1 MRAHLVPRQISMA
14 RFEVRVVT
22 NARLKPRRLVR
33 NAEQADAREFAA
45 ERAADGTIRCRVQ
58 EKPEKGKANLALIK
72 GLSKLLGC
80 EARIVSGATSRKKVI
95 EANCSND
102 ALLAIPLARRE

>member
-1 MRAHLVPRQISMA
+1 MA

-22 NARLKPRRLVR
+22 N
-33 NAEQADAREFAA
+33 AREFAA
-45 ERAADGTIRCRVQ
+45 ERAADGTIRCRVP

-80 EARIVSGATSRKKVI
+80 GARIVSGATSRKKVI
-95 EANCSND
+95 EADCSD
-102 ALLAIPLARRE
+102 GALLAIPLAKRE